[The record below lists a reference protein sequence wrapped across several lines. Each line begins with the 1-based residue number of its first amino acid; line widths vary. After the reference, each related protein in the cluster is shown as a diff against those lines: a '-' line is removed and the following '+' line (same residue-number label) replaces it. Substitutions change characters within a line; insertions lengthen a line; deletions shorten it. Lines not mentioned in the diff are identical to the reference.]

1 MLALALEMGRI
12 MVAIFVSWVM
22 MIMLWLVVDNMRSR
36 FLLIHAQDTTTN
48 TTTERSGTTSKV
60 KRFMVGWWWWYI
72 TCDGT
77 IVPTIV
83 GAIHPAIQ

>member
-1 MLALALEMGRI
+1 MGRI
-12 MVAIFVSWVM
+12 MVA
-22 MIMLWLVVDNMRSR
+22 MIMLWLVVDMRSR
-36 FLLIHAQDTTTN
+36 FLLIHAQATTTN